1 MNEVEESLSV
11 LLSWMNTFDLPQRVT
26 STYDLTDG
34 TILLTVLNFLASEY
48 FLDPKTDAY
57 LTTQDKLERFDDIKI
72 GINKF
77 CTHGLS
83 NRLNLTE
90 GLISRELVGGGSSK
104 DWVTLL
110 ELVLLTSIKS
120 TRKNL
125 CIQRMMHQLNQSE
138 QERLMKLISDSLV
151 KFGLT
156 NPSESSVDVQ
166 KPNNRTHLSEA
177 GEYRSISDSG
187 YNSEKITTRRESKS
201 GRKHEELQS
210 QLAELNS
217 ELVAATSKCELL
229 ETRRADW
236 QREVK
241 ALEEE
246 ASTLKEKHLSE
257 LSEKEQVIQKMTSQI
272 KELESLLKKKAAD
285 IKKLEGKIAFSQ
297 EEARD
302 WEKHAQELKKTNEEL
317 MILKTQENSAA
328 SKLAKMEEDL
338 LVASSYRRK
347 VKILEAKESQNKL
360 KLDSYKSQVDNLKNY
375 KEMYEKQL
383 TRSAELEQELS
394 ELPAL
399 RRQLEDCKQT
409 MVKYQVEEISMKE
422 GESKLHEIEKKLET
436 SEAEKDLMKQKLD
449 EAHKDLQELEDIVK
463 GVQQAEAVA
472 MASMQSMP
480 EPMELTRYK
489 RKIAS
494 LEAEL
499 KETVS
504 QSKHKEILSMLDTE
518 KRLVKQL
525 SEKLTLRGQDFQ
537 IRAAEEMKYRIR
549 IEELEKRNSKMN
561 EELSSFQKEKRS
573 TSAQLTHSQKE
584 NAAAIK
590 ALEEEHQNEIK
601 KVKEQLI
608 EERVIHSREQRLMV
622 SAVKSFGNG
631 LLGSV

>member
-1 MNEVEESLSV
+1 
-11 LLSWMNTFDLPQRVT
+11 
-26 STYDLTDG
+26 
-34 TILLTVLNFLASEY
+34 
-48 FLDPKTDAY
+48 
-57 LTTQDKLERFDDIKI
+57 
-72 GINKF
+72 
-77 CTHGLS
+77 
-83 NRLNLTE
+83 
-90 GLISRELVGGGSSK
+90 
-104 DWVTLL
+104 
-110 ELVLLTSIKS
+110 
-120 TRKNL
+120 
-125 CIQRMMHQLNQSE
+125 
-138 QERLMKLISDSLV
+138 
-151 KFGLT
+151 
-156 NPSESSVDVQ
+156 
-166 KPNNRTHLSEA
+166 
-177 GEYRSISDSG
+177 
-187 YNSEKITTRRESKS
+187 
-201 GRKHEELQS
+201 
-210 QLAELNS
+210 
-217 ELVAATSKCELL
+217 
-229 ETRRADW
+229 
-236 QREVK
+236 
-241 ALEEE
+241 
-246 ASTLKEKHLSE
+246 
-257 LSEKEQVIQKMTSQI
+257 
-272 KELESLLKKKAAD
+272 
-285 IKKLEGKIAFSQ
+285 
-297 EEARD
+297 
-302 WEKHAQELKKTNEEL
+302 
-317 MILKTQENSAA
+317 LKTQENSAA